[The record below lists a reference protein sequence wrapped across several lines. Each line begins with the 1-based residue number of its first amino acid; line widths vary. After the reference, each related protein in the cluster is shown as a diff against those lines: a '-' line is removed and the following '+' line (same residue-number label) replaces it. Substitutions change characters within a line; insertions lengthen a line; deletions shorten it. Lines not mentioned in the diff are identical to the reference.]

1 MPLLKGNKVLVKAHA
16 ERFSGKTGTVLVNN
30 STDDPYEITVVI
42 FEGDGVGRGLFAH
55 ELELVVEDGPK
66 LQKIEIELAAEDS
79 VTLSLEATEEQVAF
93 LERIAAEANDLQETL
108 YPYAPSMTVKRVKD
122 NG

>member
-1 MPLLKGNKVLVKAHA
+1 MPLLKGNKVLVKTHA
-16 ERFSGKTGTVLVNN
+16 ERFSGKKGTVLVNN

-42 FEGDGVGRGLFAH
+42 FEDDGVGRGLFAH

-79 VTLSLEATEEQVAF
+79 VSVQVDATEDQIRFIEK
-93 LERIAAEANDLQETL
+93 IATEVNELQAGLFT
-108 YPYAPSMTVKRVKD
+108 YAPSMTVKRVKD